1 MTCQIRLK
9 EEGKSYPR
17 TCSKCG
23 ISKRCAEGRDTE
35 SRAERIKELEA
46 ASETYTH
53 YGIVTRDYYYEH
65 DSNYK
70 TYYDSLQVYE
80 EYDVFSARITELTLS
95 GAQFTAYKLHPAQID
110 TTVKIKF

>member
-9 EEGKSYPR
+9 EEGKAYPR

-23 ISKRCAEGRDTE
+23 ISKRCAEGRDVE
-35 SRAERIKELEA
+35 SQAEPTKEQE
-46 ASETYTH
+46 TH

-65 DSNYK
+65 NSNSK

-80 EYDVFSARITELTLS
+80 EYDVFKARITELTLS
-95 GAQFTAYKLHPAQID
+95 GADFTAYKLHPAQID
-110 TTVKIKF
+110 TTVKITF